1 MEKNKYTTKIITDL
15 SQVPDGYTRLSEIAS
30 RDTKQGKIVHKFLS
44 DAQMHGQ
51 IRAVKLVR
59 TMAEMRTGLV
69 FVQIDDAEE
78 FIKYR
83 QLRPIGP
90 RVERPAPSPDP
101 KLVTVDCEGLIVAMD
116 GLRYAIVAL
125 NSNVRD
131 LQAAIELRIEKE
143 SGQYA

>member
-1 MEKNKYTTKIITDL
+1 MEKHKHTTKIITDL
-15 SQVPDGYTRLSEIAS
+15 SQVPEGYTRLSEIAS
-30 RDTKQGKIVHKFLS
+30 RDTKQGKIIHKFLS
-44 DAQMHGQ
+44 DAQMNGQ
-51 IRAVKLVR
+51 VRAVKLVR

-69 FVQIDDAEE
+69 FVQVDDAEA

-83 QLRPIGP
+83 QMRPIGP
-90 RVERPAPSPDP
+90 RVEKPAASPDP
-101 KLVTVDCEGLIVAMD
+101 RPVTIDSEALIVAMD